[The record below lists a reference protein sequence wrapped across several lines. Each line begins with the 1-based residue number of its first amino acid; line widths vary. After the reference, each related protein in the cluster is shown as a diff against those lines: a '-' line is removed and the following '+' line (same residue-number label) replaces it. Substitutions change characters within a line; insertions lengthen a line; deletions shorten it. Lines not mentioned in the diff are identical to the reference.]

1 MGANAVSRPVAP
13 WLVIPVALG
22 LPILAVLYYRR
33 CRSPRARLLALLSHD
48 EYTTEKALAAHRL
61 ISETPQLAPA
71 LAGCDGRV
79 DMDECAL
86 RVLGAAPHDQRQST
100 NLRHC
105 LGFASELSH
114 LRTAL
119 TRQRVAFDGGNAA
132 HVELIRSMWLALVPA
147 EEFATVSEEWER
159 LGFQGPDPATD
170 FRGPGCLAAREL
182 SHFALRH
189 TEVASRLVREWA
201 AAAEAAGPPRPLAP
215 PLPLALTGINASSW
229 LWDLLAEG
237 RLDRPLL
244 ARGVSVRTYRELYCE
259 LLLEFILSWAREPP
273 ESIMEFERAQQ
284 TFLAA
289 VRGRLDKGA
298 ERLSEARSG
307 RNSPPP

>member
-1 MGANAVSRPVAP
+1 MAP

-22 LPILAVLYYRR
+22 LPILVVLYYRR

-119 TRQRVAFDGGNAA
+119 TRQRVAFDGGSSST
-132 HVELIRSMWLALVPA
+132 VGVCVWSTTCTIRVIAVTSVSAMMMMMMMMMTMIAPVVMVMLLMQLVLLQCRHRTLHRRCLWL
-147 EEFATVSEEWER
+147 
-159 LGFQGPDPATD
+159 
-170 FRGPGCLAAREL
+170 
-182 SHFALRH
+182 
-189 TEVASRLVREWA
+189 
-201 AAAEAAGPPRPLAP
+201 
-215 PLPLALTGINASSW
+215 
-229 LWDLLAEG
+229 
-237 RLDRPLL
+237 
-244 ARGVSVRTYRELYCE
+244 
-259 LLLEFILSWAREPP
+259 
-273 ESIMEFERAQQ
+273 
-284 TFLAA
+284 
-289 VRGRLDKGA
+289 
-298 ERLSEARSG
+298 
-307 RNSPPP
+307 